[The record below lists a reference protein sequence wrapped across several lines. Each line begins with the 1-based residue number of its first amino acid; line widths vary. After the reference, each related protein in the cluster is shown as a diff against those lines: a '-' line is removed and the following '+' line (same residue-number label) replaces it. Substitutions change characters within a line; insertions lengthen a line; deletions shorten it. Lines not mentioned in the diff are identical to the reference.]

1 MLGVALT
8 HTLSCLQRVRLM
20 GRTATGCFP
29 LGPVWIC
36 ELGSDADMGLS
47 QFVLCGF
54 FLFCFFIGI
63 KSDVV

>member
-36 ELGSDADMGLS
+36 ELGSDAEMGLS
-47 QFVLCGF
+47 QFVLCGVF
-54 FLFCFFIGI
+54 FVLFFYWY
-63 KSDVV
+63 KK